1 MKLGWDSRTGL
12 EWRLSAWKSPDDP
25 SLGELN
31 YGLEQNNYPKVIMK
45 KGTEK
50 YFRTGPW
57 NGYGHSGVYEKAN
70 QVYNYSFV
78 SSKDEVYYI
87 FHLIIC
93 NFISSF
99 EPNPVLASVV
109 HMGRSR

>member
-1 MKLGWDSRTGL
+1 MRKNKPENYLWRSFDHPCDTLLSGMKLGWDSRTGL

-78 SSKDEVYYI
+78 SSKDEMPRI
-87 FHLIIC
+87 L
-93 NFISSF
+93 
-99 EPNPVLASVV
+99 
-109 HMGRSR
+109 G